1 MRLGS
6 NNCAMQTAFVKT
18 SISIPSDMLA
28 WVKSRAVAEGQMPV
42 SRIITQA
49 LREKMTREE
58 KAKRGARK

>member
-1 MRLGS
+1 
-6 NNCAMQTAFVKT
+6 MQTAFVKT

-49 LREKMTREE
+49 LREKMAREE
-58 KAKRGARK
+58 KVKKGGRK